1 MVDPPQAP
9 RIFKKLSLI
18 IRRRMKLNMDWK
30 FVKDFIRPDWRK
42 GIVFT
47 AILLF
52 SVTGM
57 IYGRTMEVFF
67 LIHLVSYMQ
76 IGAFFGV
83 ILYLLVLVVYWQI
96 ISCLIVYT
104 YDLIRG
110 KKEFRKEI
118 LIFLIIFITIFSIS
132 II

>member
-1 MVDPPQAP
+1 MPYYTPTFKNKKFWWTCRDSLEPAGGKPP
-9 RIFKKLSLI
+9 
-18 IRRRMKLNMDWK
+18 
-30 FVKDFIRPDWRK
+30 
-42 GIVFT
+42 
-47 AILLF
+47 
-52 SVTGM
+52 SV
-57 IYGRTMEVFF
+57 YGRTMEVFF